1 MNSCNHEDGT
11 WHRYG
16 RCHLFLGKLKL
27 YLTNKKSNKNKYKKR
42 MKNSKNNEKK
52 IREYGLS
59 ITVNFEPSVFP
70 IYQLLDPITCDLWPT
85 SLPVLFL
92 SGD

>member
-1 MNSCNHEDGT
+1 
-11 WHRYG
+11 
-16 RCHLFLGKLKL
+16 
-27 YLTNKKSNKNKYKKR
+27 

-59 ITVNFEPSVFP
+59 ITVNFKPNVFP